1 MRRKT
6 VEAAL
11 FLASGPLSITDLM
24 NIAECSAGELEDE
37 IKLLREKFGSDSGI
51 KLLEAHNSYQLI
63 VNPEVIHKVK
73 QLSPYRD
80 LSPGLVKA
88 LSVIAFRGPVKQSIL
103 VNTIGNRAYDYA
115 GELERRGLITAK
127 REGRTR
133 ILKVTKLFEDY
144 FGKAVAQNNLE
155 RFMEGDLL
163 LDGELKDGTD
173 VSEEI
178 EDGKGLKINGKRRS
192 KYFRD
197 DEDVEDSQL
206 IEEQEMLDD
215 AEEVEGEEERGI
227 RSVEDKPDDVDE
239 E

>member
-6 VEAAL
+6 IEAAL

-24 NIAECSAGELEDE
+24 TIAECSAGELEDV
-37 IKLLREKFGSDSGI
+37 IVLMRERFNQDSGI
-51 KLLEAHNSYQLI
+51 KLLEANNSYQLI

-88 LSVIAFRGPVKQSIL
+88 LSVIAFKGPLKQSIL
-103 VNTIGNRAYDYA
+103 VNTIGNRAYEYI
-115 GELERRGLITAK
+115 GELEKRGLITAK

-133 ILKVTKLFEDY
+133 ILKVTKLFVDY
-144 FGKAVAQNNLE
+144 FGESVPANNLE
-155 RFMEGDLL
+155 RFLEER
-163 LDGELKDGTD
+163 GEKPAKEKKGKLKA
-173 VSEEI
+173 E
-178 EDGKGLKINGKRRS
+178 KKKS

-197 DEDVEDSQL
+197 YGNVDDNQL

-215 AEEVEGEEERGI
+215 AEEVKGEEEHGI
-227 RSVEDKPDDVDE
+227 HATEDTPDEAE
-239 E
+239 EK